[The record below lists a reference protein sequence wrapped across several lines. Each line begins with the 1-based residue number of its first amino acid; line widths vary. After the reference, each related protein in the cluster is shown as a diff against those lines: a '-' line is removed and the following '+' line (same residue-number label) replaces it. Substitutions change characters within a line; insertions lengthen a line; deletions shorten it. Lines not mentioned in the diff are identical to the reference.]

1 MSHIPLPNQES
12 DWAYLLLCVATYI
25 GVFIGLMFVIPR
37 LSELALWALAY
48 RHNAAVWPNNRL
60 YLRILTLQH
69 QHHLINRSND
79 IRLFAIWV
87 AHREVV
93 WILGYTLE
101 RAG

>member
-1 MSHIPLPNQES
+1 MGFWHNPINLRFWLN
-12 DWAYLLLCVATYI
+12 
-25 GVFIGLMFVIPR
+25 IGL
-37 LSELALWALAY
+37 
-48 RHNAAVWPNNRL
+48 
-60 YLRILTLQH
+60 YLPILTLQH

-79 IRLFAIWV
+79 IRLFAIRV